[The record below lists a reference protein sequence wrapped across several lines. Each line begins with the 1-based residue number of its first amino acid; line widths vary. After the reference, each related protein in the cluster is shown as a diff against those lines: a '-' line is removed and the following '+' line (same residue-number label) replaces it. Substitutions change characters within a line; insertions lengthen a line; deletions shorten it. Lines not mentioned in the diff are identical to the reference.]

1 MNMAQEH
8 MPLWGRI
15 SMISFGLD
23 KRLPQNLAMYI
34 NTNVLL
40 VVGDV
45 ISKYAVAGKQKIY
58 VTKQLMGHL

>member
-1 MNMAQEH
+1 
-8 MPLWGRI
+8 
-15 SMISFGLD
+15 MISFGLD